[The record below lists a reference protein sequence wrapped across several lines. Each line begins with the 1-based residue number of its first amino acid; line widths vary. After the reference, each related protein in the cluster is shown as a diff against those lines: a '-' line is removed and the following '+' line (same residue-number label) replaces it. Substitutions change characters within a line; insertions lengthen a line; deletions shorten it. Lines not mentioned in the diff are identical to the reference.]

1 MFMFLHT
8 ETTAHSRSAT
18 YCKNGSAEHLFALIN
33 LCLLITRQPDPEE
46 LVPVLQRL
54 RVTA

>member
-1 MFMFLHT
+1 MYLHN
-8 ETTAHSRSAT
+8 EITAHPRWAT
-18 YCKNGSAEHLFALIN
+18 YRRNGSAEHLFALIN

>member
-1 MFMFLHT
+1 MFLHA
-8 ETTAHSRSAT
+8 ETLAQSRSAT
-18 YCKNGSAEHLFALIN
+18 YSETGTAEHLFALIN

-54 RVTA
+54 RVTV